1 MSLKNLISDY
11 AQYNAWANERL
22 VNWLQSKPSDLY
34 YQSVPS
40 SYPSLI
46 LTLNHI
52 FAVQEFWQSIIE
64 EIPQFSQRFMEKEP
78 KHENIFLPLIHQSRG
93 MAKNIEDM
101 SETDLLKE
109 IYLDTPW
116 VKGTKPRYQF
126 IQHLMNHG
134 TYHRGQITAIGRNLG
149 FEDAPMTD
157 YNYYQMAL

>member
-22 VNWLQSKPSDLY
+22 VNWLQSKSSDLY

-109 IYLDTPW
+109 IYLDTP
-116 VKGTKPRYQF
+116 
-126 IQHLMNHG
+126 
-134 TYHRGQITAIGRNLG
+134 
-149 FEDAPMTD
+149 
-157 YNYYQMAL
+157 